1 MKKFFILFSVL
12 FFAFSPCA
20 FSQSLAEID
29 ALINDTN
36 YDQALILLNQY
47 IIEKPD
53 DFDSAQK
60 RIKKILKARKDYASL
75 ANKLIDLIQTD
86 PGNDKEI
93 YEITSRLEQFEKNP
107 SDKNLQ
113 FIADLK
119 KSAEFNYFRAV
130 FLEILQSSAQ
140 LTMQKNYSGSSA
152 KLREGFWL
160 YRDNYYEKWNS
171 NPDIISR
178 TNSAVARLE
187 KLMNE
192 YEERSFHSKIN
203 DSIVTFSKGNES
215 QYETTVQR
223 FSDVK
228 NQMKNIARLRSDV
241 CLAGEEFRSL
251 FAEVSAIDS
260 DTTDASYLPFMIRY
274 IFGLDSI
281 KNSALLGSIDY
292 LWTDSINQLNDYVFA
307 RVQASY
313 NNYLNNQTSQTL
325 LSVQNYVQL
334 ENEVLDLYSYLDS
347 SKEIVPYENNF
358 LTYKNICVYA
368 GELCKNYYELNNKIA
383 VLENTDFN
391 QADVSSVLKKTA
403 DNSVLLGAKEDLL
416 LQNTLWYY
424 YCKNWIELEDR
435 YKESVEKAFELQKKS
450 NENAWNLAKAD
461 YQQKTDSS
469 LNKFEDYNQLA
480 SALIAGI
487 PRKLTEQEIAAVK
500 KDAYYLKEI
509 NFAADSGISGADEF
523 ADELMDVSYA
533 YPDLAVLLCKKMNN
547 EIADTLNTFNSYS
560 ERSMQEYNFCEIWKT
575 DDFVNESEQQIQNII
590 QAQKQQLAAQNLKV
604 NNYMAQANQKIT
616 NSILAKNEADVRFNE
631 AQTALNKDDFDTAR
645 KKLEA
650 ALSKYDE
657 SLSNQNDEKLRAQWD
672 EKLMELGNLITKNE
686 NLIVVK
692 EVRQLKTLAKDAY
705 FNGRFED
712 AEKYLN
718 QAKIRWAVTNVT
730 EDEEISNLLNFVNTA
745 ISMKTGRDI
754 LPSAPQYPEMSQLID
769 IAYAYFNE
777 GSSLLNSGKKAEAQ
791 EKFTLAMESIQKVQ
805 YVYPLNQQASLLTLK
820 INKLLNPQK
829 FEEEFSQKIQTARE
843 MVKNS
848 STRQEGYS
856 NLLDYYEIEPNYKG
870 LKDIIYQVEI
880 DIGIRQKPADNT
892 RQNTAKNFIKLAQ
905 NIVNKKNADEKSLNE
920 ALSYINQALAIL
932 PDDTTAVNLK
942 DEITT
947 RIGGTTSSVLSTED
961 EKLYRL
967 AIQRL
972 QSNNIVGANMIVEQ
986 LLRKPQ
992 NASSQ
997 KIKELKNKIDARS

>member
-215 QYETTVQR
+215 QYETTIQR

-325 LSVQNYVQL
+325 LSVQNFVQL

-358 LTYKNICVYA
+358 LIYKNICVYA

-416 LQNTLWYY
+416 LLNTLWYY

-435 YKESVEKAFELQKKS
+435 YKESVEKAFELQKK
-450 NENAWNLAKAD
+450 
-461 YQQKTDSS
+461 
-469 LNKFEDYNQLA
+469 
-480 SALIAGI
+480 
-487 PRKLTEQEIAAVK
+487 
-500 KDAYYLKEI
+500 
-509 NFAADSGISGADEF
+509 
-523 ADELMDVSYA
+523 
-533 YPDLAVLLCKKMNN
+533 
-547 EIADTLNTFNSYS
+547 
-560 ERSMQEYNFCEIWKT
+560 
-575 DDFVNESEQQIQNII
+575 
-590 QAQKQQLAAQNLKV
+590 
-604 NNYMAQANQKIT
+604 
-616 NSILAKNEADVRFNE
+616 
-631 AQTALNKDDFDTAR
+631 
-645 KKLEA
+645 
-650 ALSKYDE
+650 
-657 SLSNQNDEKLRAQWD
+657 
-672 EKLMELGNLITKNE
+672 
-686 NLIVVK
+686 
-692 EVRQLKTLAKDAY
+692 
-705 FNGRFED
+705 
-712 AEKYLN
+712 
-718 QAKIRWAVTNVT
+718 
-730 EDEEISNLLNFVNTA
+730 
-745 ISMKTGRDI
+745 I
-754 LPSAPQYPEMSQLID
+754 LP
-769 IAYAYFNE
+769 
-777 GSSLLNSGKKAEAQ
+777 
-791 EKFTLAMESIQKVQ
+791 
-805 YVYPLNQQASLLTLK
+805 
-820 INKLLNPQK
+820 
-829 FEEEFSQKIQTARE
+829 
-843 MVKNS
+843 
-848 STRQEGYS
+848 
-856 NLLDYYEIEPNYKG
+856 
-870 LKDIIYQVEI
+870 
-880 DIGIRQKPADNT
+880 
-892 RQNTAKNFIKLAQ
+892 
-905 NIVNKKNADEKSLNE
+905 
-920 ALSYINQALAIL
+920 
-932 PDDTTAVNLK
+932 
-942 DEITT
+942 
-947 RIGGTTSSVLSTED
+947 
-961 EKLYRL
+961 
-967 AIQRL
+967 
-972 QSNNIVGANMIVEQ
+972 
-986 LLRKPQ
+986 
-992 NASSQ
+992 
-997 KIKELKNKIDARS
+997 

>member
-1 MKKFFILFSVL
+1 MKKFFIFFSVI

-60 RIKKILKARKDYASL
+60 RIKKILNARKDYATL

-107 SDKNLQ
+107 SDQNLQ

-130 FLEILQSSAQ
+130 FLEILQASAQ
-140 LTMQKNYSGSSA
+140 LTIQKNYSGSSS

-171 NPDIISR
+171 NSDLILR
-178 TNSAVARLE
+178 TNNAVARLE
-187 KLMNE
+187 RLMNE
-192 YEERSFHSKIN
+192 YEERGFHSKIN
-203 DSIVTFSKGNES
+203 DSIASFSKGNDV
-215 QYETTVQR
+215 QYETSIQR
-223 FSDVK
+223 FSEVK
-228 NQMKNIARLRSDV
+228 NQMKNIARLRLDV
-241 CLAGEEFRSL
+241 CTVGEEFRSL
-251 FAEVSAIDS
+251 FEEVSAIDS

-281 KNSALLGSIDY
+281 KNSALLGSIDF
-292 LWTDSINQLNDYVFA
+292 LWNDSINQLNDYAFS
-307 RVQASY
+307 RVQTSY
-313 NNYLNNQTSQTL
+313 ENFLNNQTSQSL
-325 LSVQNYVQL
+325 LAVQNFVKL
-334 ENEVLDLYSYLDS
+334 ENDVMDLYSYLDS

-358 LTYKNICVYA
+358 FTYNKICAYA
-368 GELCKNYYELNNKIA
+368 GELCRNYYDLNNIIS
-383 VLENTDFN
+383 VLENTSFN
-391 QADVSSVLKKTA
+391 ELDVHAVLQKA
-403 DNSVLLGAKEDLL
+403 AENSVLLGVKEDLL

-424 YCKNWIELEDR
+424 YCKNWTELEER
-435 YKESVEKAFELQKKS
+435 YKASVERAFDLQNKS

-461 YQQKTDSS
+461 YQQKTDTS
-469 LNKFEDYNQLA
+469 LNKFEEYNGLA
-480 SALIAGI
+480 AALIEGI

-509 NFAADSGISGADEF
+509 NFAAETGVSGVSGADE
-523 ADELMDVSYA
+523 LLDVSYS
-533 YPDLAVLLCKKMNN
+533 YPDLAVLLCKTVNN
-547 EIADTLNTFNSYS
+547 EITGTLNTFNSYS
-560 ERSMQEYNFCEIWKT
+560 ELSMQEYNLCEIWKT
-575 DDFVNESEQQIQNII
+575 DAFVNETEQQIQDII
-590 QAQKQQLAAQNLKV
+590 QAQKQKLAAQNLRI
-604 NNYMAQANQKIT
+604 NDYMAQANQKIT
-616 NSILAKNEADVRFNE
+616 NSILAKNEADIRFKE

-650 ALSKYDE
+650 ALTKYDE
-657 SLSNQNDEKLRAQWD
+657 SLSNQNDEKLREQWD

-730 EDEEISNLLNFVNTA
+730 EDEEISNLLNFVNIA

-769 IAYAYFNE
+769 IAYSYFNE
-777 GSSLLNSGKKAEAQ
+777 GSNLLNSGKKTEAG
-791 EKFTLAMESIQKVQ
+791 EKFTLALESIQKVQ

-820 INKLLNPQK
+820 INRLLNPQK

-843 MVKNS
+843 MVRNS

-892 RQNTAKNFIKLAQ
+892 RQNTAKNYIKLAQ